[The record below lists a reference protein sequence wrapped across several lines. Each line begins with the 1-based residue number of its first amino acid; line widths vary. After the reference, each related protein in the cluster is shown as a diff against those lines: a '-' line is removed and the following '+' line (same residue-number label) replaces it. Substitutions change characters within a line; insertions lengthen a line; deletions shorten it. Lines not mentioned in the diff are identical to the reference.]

1 MIRLAMPV
9 FVLVLGAAP
18 AAADLLIVLN
28 KSDHQAAL
36 VDPTDHRVITRLATG
51 QGPHEVAV
59 TPDGRWAFVSNYGV
73 SGVFGN
79 GVRRNEP
86 GNTLTVLDLKNRKVS
101 RTIRLAGFSK
111 PHGIQASRDGAR
123 IWVTCEAAQSVL
135 EVDAKSGRILSTW
148 PTAQEISHMVVATPD
163 EQKLYVANIG
173 SGSVTVIDR
182 GSAGNTQARAA
193 GSVHSVTTAAGAE
206 GIDVSPDGREVWVT
220 NRAANSI
227 SVIEVA
233 SDSVIATFA
242 SGGEFPIRAKFTPDG
257 KQVFVSN
264 ARSNEVVVFDV
275 ATRTPVGKIPVGVM
289 PVGIQMDPSGRR
301 AYVANTNDDQVTVID
316 VATRTVVTTFAPGKE
331 PDGMA
336 WARK

>member
-36 VDPTDHRVITRLATG
+36 VDPADHRVITKLATG

-59 TPDGRWAFVSNYGV
+59 TPDGRWAFVANYGV

-79 GVRRNEP
+79 GERRNEP
-86 GNTLTVLDLKNRKVS
+86 GNTLTVLDLKKRKVA
-101 RTIRLAGFSK
+101 RTIQLEGFSK
-111 PHGIQASRDGAR
+111 PHGIVCSRDGAR
-123 IWVTCEAAQSVL
+123 VWVTCEAAKSVL
-135 EVDAKSGRILSTW
+135 EVDARSGKIRSTW

-163 EQKLYVANIG
+163 EKKLYVANIG
-173 SGSVTVIDR
+173 SGSVTIIDR
-182 GSAGNTQARAA
+182 TSGAVR
-193 GSVHSVTTAAGAE
+193 SVPTAAGAE
-206 GIDVSPDGREVWVT
+206 GIDVSPNGREVWVT

-227 SVIEVA
+227 SVIDA
-233 SDSVIATFA
+233 ATDSVLATLE

-257 KQVFVSN
+257 RQVFVSN
-264 ARSNEVVVFDV
+264 ARSNEVVVFDA
-275 ATRTPVGKIPVGVM
+275 ATRTPVGKVPVGVM

-301 AYVANTNDDQVTVID
+301 AYVANTNDDKVTVID
-316 VATRTVVTTFAPGKE
+316 VATRAVVTTFAPGKE
-331 PDGMA
+331 PDGMG